1 MMFFFVRMMWE
12 IQEAYNMHTTPSQ
25 DVVRLI
31 VLLVS
36 LYFSRSHEYMENLC
50 QDSKYSIYW

>member
-1 MMFFFVRMMWE
+1 MMWD

-36 LYFSRSHEYMENLC
+36 LYFSRSHEYMENRC